1 MTLTKHLF
9 TISASMALFT
19 SFAVAL
25 PSDPVFMGPG
35 SCSSSNCHGDIK
47 PRNSSNV
54 LQNEYT
60 TWSKHD
66 RHSKAYLTLLNQDS
80 KTIASNL
87 GITDASKAPLCLSC
101 HATYVEEAS
110 QKGERFRLEDGVAC
124 ESCHGAA
131 NGWLKTHAETGTTH
145 ADNVKNGLTDL
156 VPLDARASLCLSCHY
171 GNDEKTVNHNLY
183 GAGHPRLS
191 FELDTFGVLQ
201 PKHWVVDSDYE
212 KRKAPYIPVVAW
224 MTGQARHADEALK
237 ALASEKRSKNGT
249 FPELSL
255 FDCFSCHHS
264 LAEEQWKHRSYGG
277 NPGQLKLN
285 LPSLVI
291 LKEAIAPLDQASSDQ
306 MGELLSSLHK
316 EYQATGA
323 KDSIASLTSLV
334 EDKVIPLIAR
344 MPHDLGTT
352 SKILSRI
359 ASFAS
364 TYQWPTFEV
373 AEQLGMGIQATLA
386 TSPQLAKVYA
396 VELKEL
402 FATLKSSKSFKAER
416 FTAAA
421 KKLSASVVR
430 APR

>member
-1 MTLTKHLF
+1 
-9 TISASMALFT
+9 
-19 SFAVAL
+19 
-25 PSDPVFMGPG
+25 
-35 SCSSSNCHGDIK
+35 
-47 PRNSSNV
+47 
-54 LQNEYT
+54 
-60 TWSKHD
+60 
-66 RHSKAYLTLLNQDS
+66 
-80 KTIASNL
+80 
-87 GITDASKAPLCLSC
+87 
-101 HATYVEEAS
+101 
-110 QKGERFRLEDGVAC
+110 
-124 ESCHGAA
+124 
-131 NGWLKTHAETGTTH
+131 
-145 ADNVKNGLTDL
+145 
-156 VPLDARASLCLSCHY
+156 
-171 GNDEKTVNHNLY
+171 
-183 GAGHPRLS
+183 
-191 FELDTFGVLQ
+191 
-201 PKHWVVDSDYE
+201 
-212 KRKAPYIPVVAW
+212 